1 MRKMRGTR
9 TRRLRL
15 TLGVAFTVVVAAAT
29 MAAISATATKP
40 SAGASEVG
48 GVRAVESLLG
58 AIPQKNL
65 TLGDAGAPV
74 ELIEYGDLQ
83 CPICKQAAEVELS
96 RVIRA
101 QIADG
106 KAKLTFRNFLIM
118 GPQSLPAGAAAI
130 AAGEQGRGWS
140 FIELFLRNQGEE
152 NSGYVSGAFLES
164 IATAAGVED
173 LARWNEARR
182 SQKVQARVMAT
193 SRGAEKLDLTG
204 TPTFAIRG
212 PRTHGLK
219 ILGTPGSAAAIER
232 AVREAG

>member
-1 MRKMRGTR
+1 MRQMRGTR

-15 TLGVAFTVVVAAAT
+15 TLGFAFTVLVAAAA
-29 MAAISATATKP
+29 MAALGSAATKP
-40 SAGASEVG
+40 STGTSQVG
-48 GVRAVESLLG
+48 GVRAVDSLLG

-65 TLGDAGAPV
+65 TLGDPGAPV

-83 CPICKQAAEVELS
+83 CPICRQTAEVELP
-96 RVIRA
+96 RVIRG

-152 NSGYVSGAFLES
+152 NTGYVSGAFLKS

-182 SQKVQARVMAT
+182 SRKVQARVTAT
-193 SRGAEKLDLTG
+193 SKEAEKLDLTG

-219 ILGTPGSAAAIER
+219 ILGTPGSAAAIEK